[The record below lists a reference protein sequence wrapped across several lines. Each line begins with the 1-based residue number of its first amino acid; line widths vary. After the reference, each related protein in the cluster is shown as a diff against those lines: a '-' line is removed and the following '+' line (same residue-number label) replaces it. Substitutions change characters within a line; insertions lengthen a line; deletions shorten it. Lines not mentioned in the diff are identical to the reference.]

1 MDAMKYI
8 KYLLVV
14 GMVALTLVGCKKNED
29 TVDCVVS
36 WNLYMVTK
44 HTTPEVIEN
53 TFRSTFTNFWNNA
66 PTDNSV
72 RVTDISRSDVRSLAL
87 RLSQIADDKIT
98 ENLDPNLGYD
108 VTVKVI
114 ICFDNSYEEEIWS
127 KTYRRGE

>member
-1 MDAMKYI
+1 
-8 KYLLVV
+8 
-14 GMVALTLVGCKKNED
+14 
-29 TVDCVVS
+29 
-36 WNLYMVTK
+36 
-44 HTTPEVIEN
+44 
-53 TFRSTFTNFWNNA
+53 
-66 PTDNSV
+66 
-72 RVTDISRSDVRSLAL
+72 VTDISRSDVRSLAL